1 MVAVATGRCKVLCT
15 LNGRLTYS
23 PPCDTARR
31 RHRPLTVMFW
41 CARVC
46 APWLRVC
53 KEQPVPQAAL
63 TLALSNVVRE
73 HHSTAAQAP
82 LRHHS
87 DITLT
92 DRTAVPAVLG
102 DLTQETCPPALRE
115 SDQNT
120 AGPSRPTAPKGSW
133 MVTKFDARAQSAMR
147 ADSPRFK
154 SQ

>member
-1 MVAVATGRCKVLCT
+1 MKGAAGPISSSDPRT
-15 LNGRLTYS
+15 LK
-23 PPCDTARR
+23 RR
-31 RHRPLTVMFW
+31 QT
-41 CARVC
+41 
-46 APWLRVC
+46 
-53 KEQPVPQAAL
+53 
-63 TLALSNVVRE
+63 T
-73 HHSTAAQAP
+73 AQAP

-133 MVTKFDARAQSAMR
+133 MVTKFDARAHESAMPD
-147 ADSPRFK
+147 ACRFA
-154 SQ
+154 SI

>member
-1 MVAVATGRCKVLCT
+1 MKGAAGPISSSDPRT
-15 LNGRLTYS
+15 LK
-23 PPCDTARR
+23 RR
-31 RHRPLTVMFW
+31 QT
-41 CARVC
+41 
-46 APWLRVC
+46 
-53 KEQPVPQAAL
+53 
-63 TLALSNVVRE
+63 T
-73 HHSTAAQAP
+73 AQAP

-133 MVTKFDARAQSAMR
+133 MVTKFDARAHESAMR